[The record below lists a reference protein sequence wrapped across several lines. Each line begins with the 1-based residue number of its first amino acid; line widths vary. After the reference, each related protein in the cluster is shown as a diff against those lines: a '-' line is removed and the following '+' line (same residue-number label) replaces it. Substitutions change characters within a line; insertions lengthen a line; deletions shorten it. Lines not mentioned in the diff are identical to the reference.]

1 MKNKKPTRSTAA
13 SKAKPDTKP
22 TFAAKGK
29 PEAKP
34 KFDTKGKPDTK
45 TKFAA
50 KGKSAEKPTFASKGK
65 PADKPAFA
73 SKGKLSEKP
82 AFASK
87 GKFAA
92 RTKFGAKAKPA
103 EKVQTPARTQ
113 SAQSK
118 EGVQLNKYISSSGFS
133 SRRQA
138 ELYIE
143 EGRVTINDDIAD
155 LTDRVQAGDVVAVDG
170 EIIKLKTGKQ
180 SLYLAFNK
188 PQGITSTTDTSDK
201 SNIIYYINHPKRIF
215 PIGRLD
221 KESEGL
227 ILLTND
233 GDIVNKILRAGNEHE
248 KEYIVSVNK
257 PLSPEFAQQMARGI
271 PILGT
276 KTKPCVVRQIGSKTF
291 KIVLTEGL
299 NRQIRRMCQF
309 LNYEVISLKRIRI
322 MHITLGNL
330 PVGKWRYLSHAEAE
344 AMNNTLQKSVKT
356 EEASASTK
364 RRR

>member
-1 MKNKKPTRSTAA
+1 MRNKKPNRNTVA
-13 SKAKPDTKP
+13 SKAKP
-22 TFAAKGK
+22 
-29 PEAKP
+29 
-34 KFDTKGKPDTK
+34 
-45 TKFAA
+45 
-50 KGKSAEKPTFASKGK
+50 
-65 PADKPAFA
+65 
-73 SKGKLSEKP
+73 
-82 AFASK
+82 
-87 GKFAA
+87 
-92 RTKFGAKAKPA
+92 
-103 EKVQTPARTQ
+103 
-113 SAQSK
+113 AQNK
-118 EGVQLNKYISSSGFS
+118 DGIQLNKYISSSGFC

-143 EGRVTINDDIAD
+143 EGRVTINDEIAE
-155 LTDRVQAGDVVAVDG
+155 LTQRVQAGDEVAVDG
-170 EIIKLKTGKQ
+170 EIIKLKAGKQ

-188 PQGITSTTDTSDK
+188 PKGITSTTDTSDK
-201 SNIIYYINHPKRIF
+201 SNIIFYINHPKRIF

-221 KESEGL
+221 KDSEGL

-257 PLSPEFAQQMARGI
+257 PLSPEFAQQMSRGI

-276 KTKPCVVRQIGSKTF
+276 KTKPCTVRQIGSKTF

-299 NRQIRRMCQF
+299 NRQIRRMCEF

-330 PVGKWRYLSHAEAE
+330 PAGKWRYLSHAEAE

-356 EEASASTK
+356 EEASVRIK
-364 RRR
+364 KKK